1 MAEPPGFFRGLGFDF
16 SLILKGRKGE
26 NVKEDKVKAVMM
38 VDSGE
43 GEEKVEVEKVQKVRE
58 HAWGLAPED
67 IEAIEAKVSVS
78 GGDLR
83 ILEPAERV
91 RYYRHL
97 CAKLDL
103 DPTFAPI
110 QFVELDG
117 KLRPYIT
124 RAGAEMLRAKH
135 GVSTAILRSEIQGNL
150 FIVLVRATAPD
161 GRTEESVAVADL
173 RDKRGNDLG
182 NACLFA
188 ETKAKRRATL
198 SLLGLGYFLDET
210 EALSIQGAKLSAFDP
225 ETGSVREERKEKEE
239 RGHEGYVSSSTA
251 SLLRTLGEVF
261 SQELGMTDK
270 AVNGLVLALAT
281 GTSSYRKLQPQELE
295 DLIRTL
301 RKVREVKGEEANS
314 FLTSLAWAYKAM
326 LDRGLVLMD
335 EEGRGIPLPLIFRK
349 PLWELDLAEV
359 KRALGE

>member
-1 MAEPPGFFRGLGFDF
+1 M
-16 SLILKGRKGE
+16 
-26 NVKEDKVKAVMM
+26 KEDKDKTIAM
-38 VDSGE
+38 VDSGNGE
-43 GEEKVEVEKVQKVRE
+43 VEEKVEVQKTQKARE
-58 HAWGLAPED
+58 RGWGLAAEDIED
-67 IEAIEAKVSVS
+67 IEAIETKVSMS

-83 ILEPAERV
+83 ILKPDERV
-91 RYYRHL
+91 RYYRYL
-97 CAKLDL
+97 CAKLSL

-135 GVSTAILRSEIQGNL
+135 GVSTSILRSEIQGNL
-150 FIVLVRATAPD
+150 FVVLVRATAPD
-161 GRTEESVAVADL
+161 GRAEESVAVADL

-225 ETGSVREERKEKEE
+225 ETGGVREEPKEAKAE
-239 RGHEGYVSSSTA
+239 REREGLVTSSTA
-251 SLLRTLGEVF
+251 SLLRILGEVF

-281 GTSSYRKLQPQELE
+281 GTSSYRKLHPQELE

-326 LDRGLVLMD
+326 LDRGLVLME
-335 EEGRGIPLPLIFRK
+335 EEGRGIPLSLIFRK
-349 PLWELDLAEV
+349 PLWELDLTEV
-359 KRALGE
+359 KRVLGE

>member
-1 MAEPPGFFRGLGFDF
+1 MR
-16 SLILKGRKGE
+16 
-26 NVKEDKVKAVMM
+26 EDKVKAAV
-38 VDSGE
+38 VGPEGGE
-43 GEEKVEVEKVQKVRE
+43 AREEVEVEKAQKAQE
-58 HAWGLAPED
+58 QGSGLATDD
-67 IEAIEAKVSVS
+67 IEAIEAKVSMS
-78 GGDLR
+78 GGDLY
-83 ILEPAERV
+83 ILEPHERV

-97 CAKLDL
+97 CAKLGL
-103 DPTFAPI
+103 DPAFAPI

-117 KLRPYIT
+117 KLRPYVN

-135 GVSTAILRSEIQGNL
+135 GVSTAILKSEIQGNL
-150 FIVLVRATAPD
+150 FVVLVRATTPD
-161 GRTEESVAVADL
+161 GRSEESVAVADL

-210 EALSIQGAKLSAFDP
+210 EVLSIQGAKLSAFDP
-225 ETGSVREERKEKEE
+225 ETGSVREERKEAKEAKEAKEVREE
-239 RGHEGYVSSSTA
+239 RGHEGHVSHSTA

-335 EEGRGIPLPLIFRK
+335 EEGRGIPLTLIFRK

>member
-1 MAEPPGFFRGLGFDF
+1 MR
-16 SLILKGRKGE
+16 
-26 NVKEDKVKAVMM
+26 EDKVKAVAM
-38 VDSGE
+38 VDFVE
-43 GEEKVEVEKVQKVRE
+43 GEAKEKVEVEKAQKARE
-58 HAWGLAPED
+58 QSPGLATND

-83 ILEPAERV
+83 ILEPHERV

-97 CAKLDL
+97 CAKLGL

-135 GVSTAILRSEIQGNL
+135 GVSTAILKSEIQGNL
-150 FIVLVRATAPD
+150 FIVLVRATTPD

-210 EALSIQGAKLSAFDP
+210 EVLSIQGAKLNAFDP
-225 ETGSVREERKEKEE
+225 ETGSVGEERKEVKEAREVKEAKEE
-239 RGHEGYVSSSTA
+239 RGHEGHISHSTA

-301 RKVREVKGEEANS
+301 RMVREVKGEGASS

-335 EEGRGIPLPLIFRK
+335 EEERGIPLPLIFRK

-359 KRALGE
+359 RRALGE

>member
-1 MAEPPGFFRGLGFDF
+1 MKMAHL
-16 SLILKGRKGE
+16 
-26 NVKEDKVKAVMM
+26 EDKEAQ
-38 VDSGE
+38 
-43 GEEKVEVEKVQKVRE
+43 EVEAQKAQGARE
-58 HAWGLAPED
+58 GGWGLTPED

-83 ILEPAERV
+83 ILEPPERV
-91 RYYRHL
+91 HYYRYL
-97 CAKLDL
+97 CAKLGL
-103 DPTFAPI
+103 DPSFAPI

-135 GVSTAILRSEIQGNL
+135 GISTAILRSEIQGNV
-150 FIVLVRATAPD
+150 FIVLVRATSPD

-225 ETGSVREERKEKEE
+225 ETGSVREERKEVKEE
-239 RGHEGYVSSSTA
+239 RGHEGLVSPSTA

-270 AVNGLVLALAT
+270 TVNGLVLTLTT

-335 EEGRGIPLPLIFRK
+335 KEGRGIPLPLIFRK

>member
-1 MAEPPGFFRGLGFDF
+1 
-16 SLILKGRKGE
+16 
-26 NVKEDKVKAVMM
+26 VKEDKVKPIVM
-38 VDSGE
+38 VEFGDGE
-43 GEEKVEVEKVQKVRE
+43 VEEKVETEKVQKARE
-58 HAWGLAPED
+58 HTPALGAED
-67 IEAIEAKVSVS
+67 IEAIEAKVSIS

-91 RYYRHL
+91 RYYRYL

-135 GVSTAILRSEIQGNL
+135 GVSTAILRSEIQANL
-150 FIVLVRATAPD
+150 FIVLVRATTPD
-161 GRTEESVAVADL
+161 GRSEESVAVADL

-210 EALSIQGAKLSAFDP
+210 EVLSIQGAKLSAFDP
-225 ETGSVREERKEKEE
+225 ETGSVREERKEVKEAKEAKETKEAKEE

-281 GTSSYRKLQPQELE
+281 GTSSYRRLQPQELE

-301 RKVREVKGEEANS
+301 RKVREVKGEEANP
-314 FLTSLAWAYKAM
+314 FLTSLAWAYKTM

-359 KRALGE
+359 KKALGE

>member
-1 MAEPPGFFRGLGFDF
+1 V
-16 SLILKGRKGE
+16 
-26 NVKEDKVKAVMM
+26 NVKEDKVKVATM
-38 VDSGE
+38 VDSEDGE
-43 GEEKVEVEKVQKVRE
+43 VEEKVEVEKVQRTRE
-58 HAWGLAPED
+58 HDWGLAAEDD

-135 GVSTAILRSEIQGNL
+135 GISTAILRSEIQGNV
-150 FIVLVRATAPD
+150 FIVLVRATASD

-210 EALSIQGAKLSAFDP
+210 EVLSIQGAKLSAFDP
-225 ETGSVREERKEKEE
+225 ETGSVREERKEVKEE

-349 PLWELDLAEV
+349 PIWELDLAEV

>member
-1 MAEPPGFFRGLGFDF
+1 MR
-16 SLILKGRKGE
+16 
-26 NVKEDKVKAVMM
+26 EDKVKPIVM
-38 VDSGE
+38 VEFGDGE
-43 GEEKVEVEKVQKVRE
+43 GEEKVEAEKVQKARE
-58 HAWGLAPED
+58 HTPALGAED
-67 IEAIEAKVSVS
+67 IEAIEAKVSIS

-91 RYYRHL
+91 RYYRYL

-150 FIVLVRATAPD
+150 FIVLVRATTPD
-161 GRTEESVAVADL
+161 GRSEESVAVADL
-173 RDKRGNDLG
+173 REKRGNDLG

-210 EALSIQGAKLSAFDP
+210 EALSIRGAKLSAFDP
-225 ETGSVREERKEKEE
+225 ETGGVREERKEAKETKE
-239 RGHEGYVSSSTA
+239 GDKRQRSEGGAGARGARLFTPPPPFCAPWARSSP
-251 SLLRTLGEVF
+251 
-261 SQELGMTDK
+261 K
-270 AVNGLVLALAT
+270 
-281 GTSSYRKLQPQELE
+281 
-295 DLIRTL
+295 
-301 RKVREVKGEEANS
+301 NS
-314 FLTSLAWAYKAM
+314 
-326 LDRGLVLMD
+326 G
-335 EEGRGIPLPLIFRK
+335 
-349 PLWELDLAEV
+349 
-359 KRALGE
+359 